1 MGNAL
6 LYSTN
11 VFLKFQIQEQYC
23 GGIHYV
29 WCSENCD
36 SKTLSAYSPGALV
49 APSSNPADIYREL
62 KRDVDG
68 KDKHSAKINRQKA
81 TLASLAVTWEADGK
95 ISTTQKEEI
104 IYLANTADFSLW
116 RPLLYVIPRTADIE
130 RRLKLVPIDKRAG
143 VGMEYIIEDLKRDE
157 FDIIEL

>member
-1 MGNAL
+1 MRNAL
-6 LYSTN
+6 LFSTN

-36 SKTLSAYSPGALV
+36 SKTLSVYSAGALV

-68 KDKHSAKINRQKA
+68 KDRNSAKINAQKA
-81 TLASLAVTWEADGK
+81 TLASLAVTWESSGK
-95 ISTTQKEEI
+95 ITTAQKEDI
-104 IYLANTADFSLW
+104 LYLVDTADFSLW
-116 RPLLYVIPRTADIE
+116 RPLLYVISRSADIE
-130 RRLKLVPIDKRAG
+130 TRLKPVPMARRAG
-143 VGMEYIIEDLKRDE
+143 VGMEYILEDLKRDE
-157 FDIIEL
+157 FEIVEL